1 MKQFDT
7 HTDEMQMSEDY
18 KPTYIQEQHNNNCQ
32 QFFGPITN
40 CTFTMPAASQS
51 SSKKPKSSKPQK
63 ESKSKPSGKP
73 KTLKYYMHG
82 NNGIL
87 MKQRKR
93 VDIVFRKWN
102 EWGWIDDSTSPDD
115 FDAFFEGEPRHCNI
129 AWMTNTT
136 ILTIL
141 MQELLKQPYIEKQTG
156 CSAKSLVEH
165 QFEKTPNSDKT
176 RLDADS
182 EEKINLTLLIL
193 DIHNP
198 LPEGRGRNNEEEFD
212 IKDEA
217 LREIYAGKLRSTK
230 GI

>member
-1 MKQFDT
+1 
-7 HTDEMQMSEDY
+7 
-18 KPTYIQEQHNNNCQ
+18 
-32 QFFGPITN
+32 
-40 CTFTMPAASQS
+40 MPAASQS
-51 SSKKPKSSKPQK
+51 SSKKPNSSKPKKK

-193 DIHNP
+193 DIQNP
-198 LPEGRGRNNEEEFD
+198 LPEGRGRNHEDEFD

>member
-1 MKQFDT
+1 MDLDIKEFI
-7 HTDEMQMSEDY
+7 
-18 KPTYIQEQHNNNCQ
+18 K
-32 QFFGPITN
+32 
-40 CTFTMPAASQS
+40 AASEGLNLKDFKGDVVGVKVVENQIGNIEPGGIGIQNVYS
-51 SSKKPKSSKPQK
+51 SAKKKAATQNKEREKKPV
-63 ESKSKPSGKP
+63 GKP
-73 KTLKYYMHG
+73 KTLKYYRHG

-193 DIHNP
+193 DIQNP
-198 LPEGRGRNNEEEFD
+198 LPEGRGRNHENEFD

>member
-1 MKQFDT
+1 MADLKIDF
-7 HTDEMQMSEDY
+7 
-18 KPTYIQEQHNNNCQ
+18 NNCDVSIEKMFDIHDNQ
-32 QFFGPITN
+32 NVNINTN
-40 CTFTMPAASQS
+40 VPNSKTTYSKGVGNT
-51 SSKKPKSSKPQK
+51 SKKEREK
-63 ESKSKPSGKP
+63 KPSGKP

-82 NNGIL
+82 NNSVLIR
-87 MKQRKR
+87 QRKR

-129 AWMTNTT
+129 AWMTNAT

-141 MQELLKQPYIEKQTG
+141 MQELLKQHYIEKQTG
-156 CSAKSLVEH
+156 CSAKSLVEN

-182 EEKINLTLLIL
+182 KEKIKLTLLIL
-193 DIHNP
+193 DIQNP
-198 LPEGRGRNNEEEFD
+198 LPEGRGRNNEDEFD

>member
-1 MKQFDT
+1 MQLYQRAGEVETDARSRLLTACFILRLIETFENLLQFVLGNLLTIVSD
-7 HTDEMQMSEDY
+7 
-18 KPTYIQEQHNNNCQ
+18 
-32 QFFGPITN
+32 
-40 CTFTMPAASQS
+40 
-51 SSKKPKSSKPQK
+51 
-63 ESKSKPSGKP
+63 
-73 KTLKYYMHG
+73 G

-198 LPEGRGRNNEEEFD
+198 LPEGRGRNHEDEFD

>member
-1 MKQFDT
+1 MDIDIKELIKAATENLNLKDFKGDVVGVKVVENQIGNI
-7 HTDEMQMSEDY
+7 E
-18 KPTYIQEQHNNNCQ
+18 PGGIGIQNVYSSAKKK
-32 QFFGPITN
+32 
-40 CTFTMPAASQS
+40 AATQ
-51 SSKKPKSSKPQK
+51 KKEREK
-63 ESKSKPSGKP
+63 KPSGKP
-73 KTLKYYMHG
+73 KTLKYYRHG

-102 EWGWIDDSTSPDD
+102 DWGWIDDSTSPDD

-176 RLDADS
+176 RLDKDAKLKM
-182 EEKINLTLLIL
+182 ETTLYIL
-193 DIHNP
+193 DIANP
-198 LPEGRGRNNEEEFD
+198 LPLKEGSRDDDYDTRDVAFQAVLSGL
-212 IKDEA
+212 
-217 LREIYAGKLRSTK
+217 LRTTK